1 MLPMHDSLGL
11 HLALTKENQTFAT
24 TYLLSDW
31 TIPQFPNLD
40 APDIDIHMDLQANDP
55 LEIVSSPIGKN
66 MRTKILS
73 NLLTTKLILSQP
85 DFFFSRLLEPREAN
99 FRFHRGHQSRN
110 TRAQAHLD
118 ESHARL
124 RSTVSLPELLER
136 LQPSGQ
142 SAATPTLRVQQGAAL
157 QVPLLRLPDQTLLH
171 RLHARAR
178 QASNGQGRL
187 HRREE
192 SGYHR
197 RAHGELRISTRSVC
211 SVCFE
216 VEFSCILYLS
226 L

>member
-85 DFFFSRLLEPREAN
+85 DIFFFTSPRTQ
-99 FRFHRGHQSRN
+99 RGQ
-110 TRAQAHLD
+110 
-118 ESHARL
+118 
-124 RSTVSLPELLER
+124 
-136 LQPSGQ
+136 
-142 SAATPTLRVQQGAAL
+142 
-157 QVPLLRLPDQTLLH
+157 
-171 RLHARAR
+171 
-178 QASNGQGRL
+178 
-187 HRREE
+187 
-192 SGYHR
+192 
-197 RAHGELRISTRSVC
+197 
-211 SVCFE
+211 
-216 VEFSCILYLS
+216 LS
-226 L
+226 LSSRSSIP